1 MKRAAMHVYEEMLR
15 LLDPAS
21 LREDTAQKNWLKAI
35 GIVSDSISRLRALLL
50 EQTFENAGEEIY
62 FFKEIKPACD
72 AYLIYYLRLLNRQE
86 FIPASLSDKT
96 LFYQQE
102 LKMVDGFKQVNRE
115 FIRYLSTGA
124 TYLDEYYFLRS
135 PTPDASFLED
145 YGQVY
150 DPVVNT
156 RMSYKAAIVKAH
168 QMLSDY
174 YQEQLMDLSGSPAAA
189 GEAATGLTWEAPKVG
204 LAELIYALYA
214 TGVFG
219 NAELQRVVRFVSNTF
234 GVRFA
239 NPYKVFEEIRLR
251 KKNRTTFLD
260 FLRLNLLRRM
270 DHDDEFS
277 L

>member
-1 MKRAAMHVYEEMLR
+1 MKRAAMHLYEEMLG

-21 LREDTAQKNWLKAI
+21 LKEDTAQKNWLKAI
-35 GIVSDSISRLRALLL
+35 GIVSDSISRLKTLLL
-50 EQTFENAGEEIY
+50 EQAFESQEEEIH

-86 FIPASLSDKT
+86 FIPASASDKIR
-96 LFYQQE
+96 FYQQE
-102 LKMVDGFKQVNRE
+102 LKTLDCFKQVNRE
-115 FIRYLSTGA
+115 FIRYLMTGA

-135 PTPDASFLED
+135 PAPDAGFLED
-145 YGQVY
+145 YGIVY
-150 DPVVNT
+150 DPALNT
-156 RMSYKAAIVKAH
+156 RMSQKAAIVRAH

-174 YQEQLMDLSGSPAAA
+174 YQEQLMDLSGSPASSSEPGA
-189 GEAATGLTWEAPKVG
+189 GLTWEAPKVG

-219 NAELQRVVRFVSNTF
+219 NAELQRVVRFVTTTF